1 NFLFLSKLNRFLFV
15 FSFELFKSSPE
26 SNTRFRRRSSD
37 EQHRSCP
44 SSI

>member
-1 NFLFLSKLNRFLFV
+1 INFLFLSKLNRFLF
-15 FSFELFKSSPE
+15 LFKSSPE

-44 SSI
+44 SST